1 MRKHGATHKDG
12 VRTPRPRP
20 ARPIPQRPAQGE
32 TRPSQPML
40 SSPPIAP
47 RPGFKARLAT
57 ALTERLGPQRY
68 RVLLELARFT
78 MVGGLGFFVDA
89 GSLRIALILGVG
101 PWVGRLFSYLA
112 AATFTYFLN
121 RAWTFRDR
129 AGAGGARQWAR
140 FLLFNLGGFVANYG
154 VYAVLL
160 VTSETVARWPEIGVG
175 VGALAGLVVNFS
187 LSRRFVFK
195 AGAAAP

>member
-1 MRKHGATHKDG
+1 MT
-12 VRTPRPRP
+12 
-20 ARPIPQRPAQGE
+20 
-32 TRPSQPML
+32 
-40 SSPPIAP
+40 SSPSPAP
-47 RPGFKARLAT
+47 RPGPAARLVA
-57 ALTERLGPQRY
+57 ALTDRLGPR
-68 RVLLELARFT
+68 RLAMLVELLRFT
-78 MVGGLGFFVDA
+78 TVGGLGFFVDA
-89 GSLRIALILGVG
+89 GSLRIALILGLG

-140 FLLFNLGGFVANYG
+140 FLLFNFGGFLANYG

-160 VTSETVARWPEIGVG
+160 TQFETVARWPEIGVG

-195 AGAAAP
+195 AGPAAP